1 MLNKITGRYNHRTQV
16 MAYITE
22 AERMISKYGWQN
34 MVVHPHSYA
43 MPITEIIGYLKDYDI
58 CTEGSR
64 EYAIQLAN
72 GLADIMNAWEAHEL
86 APKKTCRIIKSGKV
100 VKINDNDLDMFE
112 GLIEVID

>member
-1 MLNKITGRYNHRTQV
+1 MLNKITGRYNHRSQV
-16 MAYITE
+16 LAFITE
-22 AERMISKYGWQN
+22 AERMISQYGWQN
-34 MVVHPHSYA
+34 KVVHPHSYA

-86 APKKTCRIIKSGKV
+86 APNVMVRIIKSGKV
-100 VKINDNDLDMFE
+100 VKITKADLDMFE
-112 GLIEVID
+112 GLIEVI